1 MWDGAWG
8 GHATEMNLSGF
19 YDSPDVFLPESQ
31 ERLKAITG
39 VKTHLSKL
47 SQDCKTGAFSCFLR
61 GWDGGGLVRLEKSLF
76 HTVTVYHT
84 SWGSSWGSPVFQEQ
98 QGCGCLRA

>member
-1 MWDGAWG
+1 VWDGAWG
-8 GHATEMNLSGF
+8 GRATEMNLSGF

-61 GWDGGGLVRLEKSLF
+61 GWDGGG
-76 HTVTVYHT
+76 
-84 SWGSSWGSPVFQEQ
+84 
-98 QGCGCLRA
+98 